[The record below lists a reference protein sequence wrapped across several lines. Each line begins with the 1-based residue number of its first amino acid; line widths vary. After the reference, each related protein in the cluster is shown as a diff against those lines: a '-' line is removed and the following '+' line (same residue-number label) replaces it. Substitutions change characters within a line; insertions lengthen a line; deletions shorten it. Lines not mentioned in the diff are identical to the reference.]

1 MVGKRPLAQGY
12 LMSIHLE
19 LHKHEV
25 NSFIF
30 FIIRTDDRA
39 FLSVYLAFIC
49 FVFSPPGYVY
59 IIFYGMLCVIAK
71 YFLATYEY
79 SVFFVANLIFSWA
92 NLPYRDISKLSF
104 KDCAISRCQIFSI
117 STWILIYVK
126 LRSCPIRIQV
136 IILILPFKRKIF
148 QRATS

>member
-71 YFLATYEY
+71 YFLATVFTTVWFNLVFCLCSPLIKDSRNEY
-79 SVFFVANLIFSWA
+79 VFLHIFFHG
-92 NLPYRDISKLSF
+92 LH
-104 KDCAISRCQIFSI
+104 QII
-117 STWILIYVK
+117 VH
-126 LRSCPIRIQV
+126 
-136 IILILPFKRKIF
+136 
-148 QRATS
+148 